1 MVKNDKSFLIIN
13 IVLKDRMVFNLKSLY
28 YTRLIGGFYIP
39 KKRKS
44 HGRNKGKSG
53 NPGFV
58 QCSHCGKH
66 VPRDKAKKV
75 TKNVSF
81 IDFQIVKELRSKGTY
96 IPRQQVINYYC
107 ISCAVHRRVVKV
119 RAKADRKS
127 RIPQ

>member
-1 MVKNDKSFLIIN
+1 MC
-13 IVLKDRMVFNLKSLY
+13 
-28 YTRLIGGFYIP
+28 P

-44 HGRNKGKSG
+44 GGRHKGKSG

-58 QCSHCGKH
+58 QCTQCGRS

-81 IDFQIVKELRSKGTY
+81 VDYQMVKELRAQGAF
-96 IPRQQVINYYC
+96 IPRTQVIKYYC

-119 RAKADRKS
+119 RSKNLRKG
-127 RIPQ
+127 R